1 MVNPMQKRFLLFL
14 GACIPSRLLFAYI
27 AKTGSLFVKK
37 ISALIAFIIASGF
50 LFIYI
55 SGTRKSGLETGGQ
68 PIWWNQLRPLH
79 ALLYYMFALMVFFI
93 NANDAWTI
101 IVIDTLIGLL
111 SFIVYHWKQG
121 DFERLL
127 V

>member
-14 GACIPSRLLFAYI
+14 GGCIPSRLLFAYI
-27 AKTGSLFVKK
+27 AKTAPLFVKK
-37 ISALIAFIIASGF
+37 ILAVIAFIIASGF

-55 SGTRKSGLETGGQ
+55 SGVRKTGLETGGQ

-79 ALLYYMFALMVFFI
+79 ALFYYMFAFMVFFV
-93 NANDAWTI
+93 NANDAWNV
-101 IVIDTLIGLL
+101 IVFDTLIGLV
-111 SFIVYHWKQG
+111 SFLVYHWKHE
-121 DFERLL
+121 DFGKL